1 MLHGLRRRGVR
12 LWRDYPQL
20 SAESV
25 GAAEAPALVI
35 AGAKDHSELPHAV
48 ATVEAVPSAEPAV
61 VPGVG
66 HAVPRDA
73 PDVVVETIDRF
84 LMGRWPP

>member
-1 MLHGLRRRGVR
+1 VTTRSFQPNAWV
-12 LWRDYPQL
+12 PQRP
-20 SAESV
+20 
-25 GAAEAPALVI
+25 PALVI